1 MIKAFALTGRIAKCY
16 LIPRVLPWA
25 KSFCPFRACC
35 VLQTVQVDKIPSY
48 LLLYQR
54 FESFLTQALLQG
66 GFIPAQKTAALL
78 LA

>member
-1 MIKAFALTGRIAKCY
+1 VFFKAFALTGRQANAHK
-16 LIPRVLPWA
+16 PRALPWA

-66 GFIPAQKTAALL
+66 GFIPAQKSAALL